1 MARMRDG
8 MRRVNVIRGGM
19 IKVFG
24 IASGYLIVIGRM
36 IVVMGMRR
44 ERAACMQQSQNS
56 WLRQ

>member
-1 MARMRDG
+1 
-8 MRRVNVIRGGM
+8 MRRVNVIRWGM

-44 ERAACMQQSQNS
+44 ARAACMQQSQNS